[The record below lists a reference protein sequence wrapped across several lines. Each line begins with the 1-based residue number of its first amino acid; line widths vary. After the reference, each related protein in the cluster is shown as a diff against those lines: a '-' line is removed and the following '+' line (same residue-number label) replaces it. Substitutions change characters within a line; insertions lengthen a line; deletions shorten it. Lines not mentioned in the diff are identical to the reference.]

1 MNDYLEF
8 KNTNKYI
15 NKNELFI
22 ENIHQEIQDDLD
34 DYILRYKELKNHY
47 PNNKKAILMLL
58 TFSNRNWEK
67 YTNKLIIK

>member
-8 KNTNKYI
+8 KTTNKYI
-15 NKNELFI
+15 NKNELF
-22 ENIHQEIQDDLD
+22 ENELF

>member
-15 NKNELFI
+15 NKNELI
-22 ENIHQEIQDDLD
+22 ENELF

>member
-8 KNTNKYI
+8 KNSNKYI
-15 NKNELFI
+15 NKNDNMEGISQTYENELF
-22 ENIHQEIQDDLD
+22 

>member
-15 NKNELFI
+15 NKNDNMEGISQTYENELF
-22 ENIHQEIQDDLD
+22 

>member
-8 KNTNKYI
+8 ENTNKYI
-15 NKNELFI
+15 NNNELF
-22 ENIHQEIQDDLD
+22 
-34 DYILRYKELKNHY
+34 DYILRYKELKKHY

>member
-8 KNTNKYI
+8 KNTNKHI
-15 NKNELFI
+15 NNNDLF
-22 ENIHQEIQDDLD
+22 

-58 TFSNRNWEK
+58 TSYRS
-67 YTNKLIIK
+67 

>member
-15 NKNELFI
+15 NKNELF
-22 ENIHQEIQDDLD
+22 ENELF